1 MNFHKRHTIVIS
13 KEHSF
18 GYHYHFRIDQFIDVQ
33 NLNSNYV
40 RMAAGFVVTT
50 MVALAARTA
59 VELLV
64 CLRRNHRDPQHVEI
78 INFIIVIN
86 VIISVEKHHT
96 YYPCV
101 LALHTSAI
109 LL

>member
-64 CLRRNHRDPQHVEI
+64 CLRRNHRDPQHHRRDHRQL
-78 INFIIVIN
+78 NHRHRRL
-86 VIISVEKHHT
+86 HHHHHQICRHCNL
-96 YYPCV
+96 YFFQR
-101 LALHTSAI
+101 
-109 LL
+109 